1 MKLYIICR
9 DTIRHKIVKDGEV
22 HYKRDNIF
30 WSNKLNDNLKYL
42 AKHIYIYAPNKIYI
56 YDALWE
62 PKKSTLL
69 GELGILTPSY
79 VKAISMYCEDLAD
92 CMADLD
98 GSAYCDSVEL
108 NSLVCSFANTLDT
121 IPHEKYG
128 NYIICT
134 I

>member
-1 MKLYIICR
+1 
-9 DTIRHKIVKDGEV
+9 
-22 HYKRDNIF
+22 
-30 WSNKLNDNLKYL
+30 
-42 AKHIYIYAPNKIYI
+42 
-56 YDALWE
+56 
-62 PKKSTLL
+62 
-69 GELGILTPSY
+69 
-79 VKAISMYCEDLAD
+79 MYCEDLAD

-134 I
+134 V